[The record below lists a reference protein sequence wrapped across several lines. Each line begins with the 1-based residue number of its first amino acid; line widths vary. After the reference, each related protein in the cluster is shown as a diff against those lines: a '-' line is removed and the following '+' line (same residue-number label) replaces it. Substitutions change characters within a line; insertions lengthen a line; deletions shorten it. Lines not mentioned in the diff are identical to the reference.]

1 MLISRIDEKYNIKV
15 ADFGLSEDVYAKN
28 YFRQDKFDNSVK
40 LPFKWMALESLHD
53 GIFTEK
59 TDMVCWCHKT
69 KCMCSTDIVCD
80 VHAVVIWS
88 DLLGGFHL
96 WQKPLPC
103 NGPSHSLEVSGG
115 WKQTGQTQK

>member
-1 MLISRIDEKYNIKV
+1 M
-15 ADFGLSEDVYAKN
+15 ADFGLSEDVYTKN
-28 YFRQDKFDNSVK
+28 YFRQDKFDNSVR

-53 GIFTEK
+53 GIFSEK
-59 TDMVCWCHKT
+59 TDMVCWCHKHD
-69 KCMCSTDIVCD
+69 CADN

-103 NGPSHSLEVSGG
+103 DGSCHYPEVPGG
-115 WKQTGQTQK
+115 WKQTGKAQK